1 MHEPAHQDHSLCY
14 QLSGSTACPF
24 HHGYAHGLSGSAST
38 LACQALPHLSV
49 MMPLPMS
56 AMIFVAFFIVNSISF
71 RSSTILFSCC
81 V

>member
-1 MHEPAHQDHSLCY
+1 MLITLTCGAVSC
-14 QLSGSTACPF
+14 CP
-24 HHGYAHGLSGSAST
+24 SA
-38 LACQALPHLSV
+38 AVPVLPHLSV

-81 V
+81 VWS